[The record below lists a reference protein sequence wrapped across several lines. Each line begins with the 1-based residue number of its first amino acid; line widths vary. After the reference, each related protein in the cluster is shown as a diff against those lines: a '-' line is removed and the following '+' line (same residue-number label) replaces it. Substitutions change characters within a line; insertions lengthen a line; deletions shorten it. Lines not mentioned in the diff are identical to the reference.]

1 MILFLN
7 TGLSDSTLEA
17 FVNASTDKEAEKE
30 LLRARQGGRETLQI
44 RPRTAGAKP
53 ACKQDSEPRRAPGQ
67 GRVAVT
73 PPSHASAVPR
83 DGPSADK
90 TRDPGAGR
98 SMGVEA
104 TADERAETKRRQGVM
119 DDMMQQLQ
127 HEQQQY
133 LEAESRRLESIRQLR
148 AQKSAVLERISHAT
162 KIHPGLH
169 FEMSEH
175 AMHSPSPGET
185 APQSSLAAVAAL
197 HTPEPGLTPRTTEV
211 SSHANVST
219 RTMTLSSINPSICHY
234 RCTSPTCEVLITQ
247 TWAGEAVEGGSA
259 AAADAR
265 TEGQDGRAGA
275 RERVQAGGGGCR
287 ARPRGA
293 AAA

>member
-30 LLRARQGGRETLQI
+30 LLRARQGGRETVQT

-73 PPSHASAVPR
+73 PPSHASEVPR

-104 TADERAETKRRQGVM
+104 TADETAETKRRQGVM
-119 DDMMQQLQ
+119 DDVMQQLQ

-148 AQKSAVLERISHAT
+148 AEKNAVLERISHAT

-169 FEMSEH
+169 SEMSVDV
-175 AMHSPSPGET
+175 MHSPSPGET
-185 APQSSLAAVAAL
+185 APQSSPEAVAAL

-211 SSHANVST
+211 SCHANATDSYYD
-219 RTMTLSSINPSICHY
+219 TLFYQSIC

-259 AAADAR
+259 AAAAR
-265 TEGQDGRAGA
+265 TEGEDGRASA
-275 RERVQAGGGGCR
+275 RARVQAGGGGCR

>member
-30 LLRARQGGRETLQI
+30 LLRARQGGRETVQT

-73 PPSHASAVPR
+73 H
-83 DGPSADK
+83 K

-104 TADERAETKRRQGVM
+104 TADETAETKRRQGVM
-119 DDMMQQLQ
+119 DDVMQQLQ

-148 AQKSAVLERISHAT
+148 AEKSAVLERISHAT

-169 FEMSEH
+169 SEMSVDV
-175 AMHSPSPGET
+175 MHSPSPGET
-185 APQSSLAAVAAL
+185 APQSSPEAVAAL

-211 SSHANVST
+211 SCHANATDSYYD
-219 RTMTLSSINPSICHY
+219 TLFHQSIC

-247 TWAGEAVEGGSA
+247 IWAGEAVEGGSA
-259 AAADAR
+259 AAAAR
-265 TEGQDGRAGA
+265 TQGEDGRASA
-275 RERVQAGGGGCR
+275 RARVQAGGGGCR